1 MLEDVRNREGQ
12 YNLAQHIAIF
22 ARRRRQPFRFQAQR
36 PPFEGKHWFKFNV
49 FFSVKIV
56 FLLIFIPFR
65 FLMTKKQGKKTVL
78 CLGNKIG
85 KISTMF

>member
-49 FFSVKIV
+49 FFLLKFFFS
-56 FLLIFIPFR
+56 LIFINFYSFQIFDDKKARKKDCFVFR
-65 FLMTKKQGKKTVL
+65 E
-78 CLGNKIG
+78 
-85 KISTMF
+85 